1 MLRKHTIMDK
11 IGDMLVTIKNGGNA
25 GKKSVQIPFSGYK
38 INIARALFQE
48 GYIKSYSQ
56 TDTSKGDTLEIDL
69 VYKDDKPKISQTK
82 RISKPSR
89 RLYTNAKDI
98 YSVKQ
103 GQGSVFL
110 STPKGILTGE
120 QAKKEQVGGEI
131 LFEIS

>member
-1 MLRKHTIMDK
+1 MDK

-25 GKKSVQIPFSGYK
+25 GKKSVSIPFSGYK
-38 INIARALFQE
+38 MNIARALFQE

-56 TDTSKGDTLEIDL
+56 ENTAKGDVLEIDL
-69 VYKDDKPKISQTK
+69 VYKDNKPKISQVK

-89 RLYTNAKDI
+89 RLYTNVKGI
-98 YSVKQ
+98 KPVKQ

-110 STPKGILTGE
+110 STPKGILTGK